1 MKKSFLLLV
10 LTLSFIGLRAQDK
23 VIVNDPHA
31 QVRNVGS
38 FSEISV
44 GGSIDLYLSPDDH
57 EVVVVSASDPQLR
70 DRIKTYV
77 EGNQLKIG
85 FDSKGFVRWPSGMK
99 LKAYVSFR
107 ALSKV
112 TASGS
117 SDVYVN
123 GVIKGEKL
131 AIHLSGASD
140 FKGAVDVA
148 ELTLDQSG
156 SSDSQISG
164 RATRLKVDL
173 SGASDLKG
181 FELQTDYCDIEASG
195 ASDSQ
200 ITVNKE
206 LSVHASGASDVSYK
220 GSATTKEVHTSG
232 ASGVSR
238 KG

>member
-1 MKKSFLLLV
+1 M
-10 LTLSFIGLRAQDK
+10 
-23 VIVNDPHA
+23 
-31 QVRNVGS
+31 GS
-38 FSEISV
+38 FTGISV

-57 EVVVVSASDPQLR
+57 EVVVVSAAETQWR
-70 DRIKTYV
+70 DRILTRV
-77 EGNQLKIG
+77 EGGQLKIS
-85 FDSKGFVRWPSGMK
+85 FDNKGFGRWPTGMK

-107 ALSKV
+107 TLERLS
-112 TASGS
+112 ASGS

-123 GVIKGEKL
+123 GIIKSEKL
-131 AIHLSGASD
+131 NINLSGASD

-148 ELTLDQSG
+148 ELSLDQSG

-164 RATRLKVDL
+164 RATRLKVEL

-181 FELQTDYCDIEASG
+181 YELSTDYCDINASG

-206 LSVHASGASDVSYK
+206 LSVHASGASDVNYK
-220 GSATTKEVHTSG
+220 GEAVTREAHTSG
-232 ASGVSR
+232 ASSVSR